1 MERRQVVIR
10 YARTSGAALDSSL
23 LEVVWEG
30 FLPRALGS
38 PSFRPPVDVL
48 ETPEILLVTVE
59 IAGLADGGYQVVL
72 QDDVL
77 IVTGERPWHV
87 PAGEVHV
94 HLAEIRYGGF
104 RVEIELPVG
113 IGVAGAKATY
123 ERGLLRIALAKE
135 AKPR

>member
-10 YARTSGAALDSSL
+10 YARTSGDALDSSL

-30 FLPRALGS
+30 FLPRALG
-38 PSFRPPVDVL
+38 PASFRPPVDVF
-48 ETPEILLVTVE
+48 ETPELLLVTVE
-59 IAGLADGGYQVVL
+59 IAGVADDAYQVVL
-72 QDDVL
+72 RDDVL
-77 IVTGERPWHV
+77 IVTGERPWRV
-87 PAGEVHV
+87 PPGEVHV
-94 HLAEIRYGGF
+94 HLSEIRYGGF

-135 AKPR
+135 ARPR